1 MKKIRSKKNNLLNYF
16 ICDHK
21 DLSKQYLKSCNK
33 FFKSIKPAKKL
44 TGFWYFR
51 KKDYPF
57 LKGKT

>member
-33 FFKSIKPAKKL
+33 FFKSIKQTEKYESTRNKKA
-44 TGFWYFR
+44 Y
-51 KKDYPF
+51 
-57 LKGKT
+57 

>member
-33 FFKSIKPAKKL
+33 FFKSIKQTNGENKNVISKVGDN
-44 TGFWYFR
+44 TI
-51 KKDYPF
+51 
-57 LKGKT
+57 